1 MKENSDPLHIN
12 YDNLRIIIKER
23 YDALNAL
30 NDILIAMW
38 FLIGSFFFLDSDLTV
53 DGTWLFI
60 LGSMQMLIRPIIE
73 LSRLIHIRRIDR
85 KKIG

>member
-38 FLIGSFFFLDSDLTV
+38 FLIGSFFFLIVTSPLTAP
-53 DGTWLFI
+53 GYLFWVAC
-60 LGSMQMLIRPIIE
+60 
-73 LSRLIHIRRIDR
+73 
-85 KKIG
+85 KC